1 MVAVY
6 VTSLE
11 KAAGKTAVEA
21 GLCKHLLDK
30 GKKVG
35 FFKPLITVAEG
46 VSPAVADSDAEFL
59 KSVLSLEEPV
69 EDMCPVIIDDD
80 KLASN
85 LKNAYAKVAKD
96 KDVVI
101 IDGAIK
107 ASPVYL
113 KLVET
118 LEARVIVVN
127 GYAEPWLGCQAGE

>member
-1 MVAVY
+1 LVAVY

-21 GLCKHLLDK
+21 GLGKHLLDS

-35 FFKPLITVAEG
+35 FFKPLIIVAEG
-46 VSPAVADSDAEFL
+46 LSPEVADSDALFM
-59 KSVLSLEEPV
+59 KSVLSLEEPL
-69 EDMCPVIIDDD
+69 EALCPVIIDDD

-101 IDGAIK
+101 IDGA
-107 ASPVYL
+107 
-113 KLVET
+113 
-118 LEARVIVVN
+118 
-127 GYAEPWLGCQAGE
+127 GE